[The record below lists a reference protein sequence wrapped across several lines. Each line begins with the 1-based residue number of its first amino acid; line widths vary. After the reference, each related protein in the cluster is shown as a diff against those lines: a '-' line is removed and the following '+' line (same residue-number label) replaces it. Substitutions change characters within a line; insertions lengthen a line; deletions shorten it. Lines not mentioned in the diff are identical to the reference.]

1 MRMNE
6 AKLIDFVPASIIHDK
21 TIKGLCAAADVI
33 IRKLENELPKANL
46 FENLHL
52 FTDKE
57 LDIIAEAEEIPWYDT
72 SYEKA
77 VKIDIIHDYEKFAM
91 IIGTKE
97 AIEGVTTN
105 IFGESY
111 IDEWYEYGGQ
121 QYGFKVHT
129 QALLTPDMND
139 IFTRVIEHVKNMR
152 SNVESIA
159 VNRDT
164 SQTIYAG
171 VEQYST
177 THPEPII
184 DGYRETESASADD
197 GKAGVEQYSATYP
210 EPIIDGY
217 KDEEMAAV
225 DSEKTGA
232 EQYGSWVAP
241 AIK

>member
-1 MRMNE
+1 MKINE
-6 AKLIDFVPASIIHDK
+6 VHMIDFVPHSISHDR
-21 TIKGLCAAADVI
+21 TIKGLCAAADVM
-33 IRKLENELPKANL
+33 IRNLEKELPKANL

-52 FTDKE
+52 FTEKE
-57 LDIIAEAEEIPWYDT
+57 LDSIAEAEEIPWYDT
-72 SYEKA
+72 SYEKK
-77 VKIDIIHDYEKFAM
+77 VKIDIIHNYEKFAM

-97 AIEGVTTN
+97 AVEGVATN

-129 QALLTPDMND
+129 QALLTPNMND
-139 IFTRVIEHVKNMR
+139 IFTRVIDHVKNMR

-164 SQTIYAG
+164 SQTIYAA
-171 VEQYST
+171 VEQYSA

-184 DGYRETESASADD
+184 DGYREAESASAED
-197 GKAGVEQYSATYP
+197 GKAGVEQYSSTHP
-210 EPIIDGY
+210 ESIIDGY
-217 KDEEMAAV
+217 KDTETAAV
-225 DSEKTGA
+225 DSGKTGA

-241 AIK
+241 AIR